1 MYSAEGEGSQ
11 VTAETNQGRGRIL
24 KLAGKHTKSG
34 SKTKLVSGSQVE
46 KGHLKL
52 TSIMC
57 WPNSW
62 LSSNRIK

>member
-34 SKTKLVSGSQVE
+34 SKTKLDI
-46 KGHLKL
+46 KCDFLRLKKD
-52 TSIMC
+52 I
-57 WPNSW
+57 
-62 LSSNRIK
+62 